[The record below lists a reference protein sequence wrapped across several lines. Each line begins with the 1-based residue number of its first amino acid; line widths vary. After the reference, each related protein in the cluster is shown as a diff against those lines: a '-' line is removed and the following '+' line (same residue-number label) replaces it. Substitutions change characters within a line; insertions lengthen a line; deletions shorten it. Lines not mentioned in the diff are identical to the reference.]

1 MMSQHEER
9 GRTEFP
15 LSSVREDSAILNNND
30 ESIVTNDQSVTTP
43 VPNPNS
49 NKETKTGSFI
59 QRGYGNIRKPV
70 RGSLLSN
77 VTLNKRYNNRHSNS
91 HFGWGSDGAIAS
103 SDRSTNRDSGNGY
116 NNRPSSVS
124 LVGDGDYMTTI
135 SERSNSIDTHSSMK
149 KEGNNSRNL
158 SVHFGID
165 FPEPKKSKTKFDSSQ
180 ESLSVESLHDS
191 ILSIDTGSEEDFFE
205 PHRRARR
212 LSTDSGNSEDSISGR
227 ERSQRRRNSKK
238 ARQNHDSLAVEVEEL
253 AMYLSTLKQSIVD
266 TKASISIADD
276 TYTNNTRG
284 TDDSSNNLNGSNDP
298 KSRRRFSMA
307 FRTTDEVVT
316 FPDDCFSFL
325 IIHGPI
331 ESPWFFFFGLLVS
344 LLQLL
349 FLIVA
354 LWSQIKEKSDN
365 PNTWLGFI
373 PADVTIPLRF
383 AQILAVLSYCMF
395 AETSLKDFIT
405 AIELWPQYSKLTK
418 DDKYGCMVFSC
429 LLRGIM
435 GLLTAFVTVVSIMMS
450 DDVIDTILDFLA
462 MTFISDIGKMA
473 FQLALWGKYGPKLEE
488 EARRLEDEPMPECMI
503 RNYSSKRYLGTIIPI
518 LLTILVCLVGIIIA
532 QAHDTLWRT
541 TDIRVQFVDNADLE
555 PYSGCYNARGHKN
568 QRILFKGF
576 SENSAKFGY
585 CSGNWFLFD
594 SEDDNPCNI
603 TSEETLAQS
612 SSTVAYDISAAFSGS
627 WLDTHGR
634 AIDLYFMKKEDHDG
648 TCDLLLNDGHCDD
661 QNFNKFDYDYDGGDC
676 CASTCTKS
684 NCGVGDLEIAF
695 GSDIIYGD
703 GFPQCKDPAM
713 VPITIKLQD
722 VFKGFRDYFTSNS
735 TSLPPLRVEDSSII
749 EPIMLL
755 DCDDKNI
762 LTANIN
768 ENMIGQM
775 ETVMVE
781 DGANCTMRINNSTS
795 STKGGEK
802 PIWYVN
808 YTIYHGDKTAVE
820 EDPIVILQEQSVNNE
835 YANFE
840 RIPECYLAKLSDH
853 LDNSTIYMGTGP
865 QNRAIKWLQLTSRT
879 SRNSLCEDDYFIER
893 YALSVLNFAAP
904 VKDELTTEATEDDSP
919 ASKTIV
925 INALTSSLSIN
936 STPEINQVHRISY
949 DNLWIKE
956 TRQCIWRSVE
966 CNGPSVKSLDL
977 RRFDLSGSIASSIG
991 ILTSLESL
999 SFASNSLTGSIPSE
1013 IGTMTALTSLNLSNN
1028 SLTGSI
1034 PDELGILALHNLT
1047 SVYLAGNSAMV
1058 WDDYILAQLSGV
1070 LYRECDI
1077 VGCRLREDI
1086 VNNPGVCEAFEQNQ
1100 KMMTIDDC
1108 GRFQQSCFAACEWV
1122 R

>member
-1 MMSQHEER
+1 
-9 GRTEFP
+9 
-15 LSSVREDSAILNNND
+15 
-30 ESIVTNDQSVTTP
+30 
-43 VPNPNS
+43 
-49 NKETKTGSFI
+49 
-59 QRGYGNIRKPV
+59 
-70 RGSLLSN
+70 
-77 VTLNKRYNNRHSNS
+77 
-91 HFGWGSDGAIAS
+91 
-103 SDRSTNRDSGNGY
+103 
-116 NNRPSSVS
+116 
-124 LVGDGDYMTTI
+124 
-135 SERSNSIDTHSSMK
+135 
-149 KEGNNSRNL
+149 
-158 SVHFGID
+158 
-165 FPEPKKSKTKFDSSQ
+165 
-180 ESLSVESLHDS
+180 
-191 ILSIDTGSEEDFFE
+191 
-205 PHRRARR
+205 
-212 LSTDSGNSEDSISGR
+212 
-227 ERSQRRRNSKK
+227 
-238 ARQNHDSLAVEVEEL
+238 
-253 AMYLSTLKQSIVD
+253 
-266 TKASISIADD
+266 
-276 TYTNNTRG
+276 
-284 TDDSSNNLNGSNDP
+284 
-298 KSRRRFSMA
+298 
-307 FRTTDEVVT
+307 
-316 FPDDCFSFL
+316 
-325 IIHGPI
+325 
-331 ESPWFFFFGLLVS
+331 
-344 LLQLL
+344 
-349 FLIVA
+349 
-354 LWSQIKEKSDN
+354 
-365 PNTWLGFI
+365 
-373 PADVTIPLRF
+373 
-383 AQILAVLSYCMF
+383 
-395 AETSLKDFIT
+395 
-405 AIELWPQYSKLTK
+405 
-418 DDKYGCMVFSC
+418 
-429 LLRGIM
+429 
-435 GLLTAFVTVVSIMMS
+435 
-450 DDVIDTILDFLA
+450 
-462 MTFISDIGKMA
+462 
-473 FQLALWGKYGPKLEE
+473 
-488 EARRLEDEPMPECMI
+488 
-503 RNYSSKRYLGTIIPI
+503 
-518 LLTILVCLVGIIIA
+518 
-532 QAHDTLWRT
+532 
-541 TDIRVQFVDNADLE
+541 
-555 PYSGCYNARGHKN
+555 
-568 QRILFKGF
+568 
-576 SENSAKFGY
+576 
-585 CSGNWFLFD
+585 
-594 SEDDNPCNI
+594 
-603 TSEETLAQS
+603 
-612 SSTVAYDISAAFSGS
+612 
-627 WLDTHGR
+627 LDTHGR
-634 AIDLYFMKKEDHDG
+634 AIDLYFMTKKEHNG
-648 TCDLLLNDGHCDD
+648 TCDSFLNDGHCDP
-661 QNFNKFDYDYDGGDC
+661 NFNAFDYAYDGGDC

-684 NCGVGDLEIAF
+684 NCGVGDLESAF

-735 TSLPPLRVEDSSII
+735 TSLPPLRAEDSSII

-840 RIPECYLAKLSDH
+840 RIPECYFAKLSDH
-853 LDNSTIYMGTGP
+853 LDNSKIYMGTGP

-919 ASKTIV
+919 TSETIV
-925 INALTSSLSIN
+925 INALTSSLRVN

-949 DNLWIKE
+949 ENLWIKE

-991 ILTSLESL
+991 ILTTLTKLEVAHNDLIGAIPSEVGRLASLESL

-1028 SLTGSI
+1028 SLSGSI
-1034 PDELGILALHNLT
+1034 PVELGRLARFYNLT

-1108 GRFQQSCFAACEWV
+1108 GRFRQSCFAACVWV